1 MGTNAITYKE
11 NGYEAILV
19 EDNVRTKEDEIVK
32 GFYHL
37 EEAEKWVEDQS
48 LHYQQSGLFEIMT
61 VDEAIEKGL

>member
-1 MGTNAITYKE
+1 M
-11 NGYEAILV
+11 
-19 EDNVRTKEDEIVK
+19 RTKEDEIVK

>member
-1 MGTNAITYKE
+1 MGANAITYKE

-19 EDNVRTKEDEIVK
+19 EYNVRTKEDEIVK

-61 VDEAIEKGL
+61 VDEALEKGL